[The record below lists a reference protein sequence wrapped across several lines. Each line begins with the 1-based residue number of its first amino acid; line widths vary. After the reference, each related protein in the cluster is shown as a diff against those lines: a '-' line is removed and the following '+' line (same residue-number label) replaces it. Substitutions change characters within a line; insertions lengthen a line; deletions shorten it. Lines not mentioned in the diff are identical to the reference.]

1 MNFKK
6 PYFWDLPKQNIISYL
21 LLPFSIA
28 LIIRNFIF
36 NSIRRKKTSEIKTI
50 CVGNIYIGGTGK
62 TPLTIKI
69 FEILNKLNKKVATVK
84 KNYLNQIDEQ
94 LLLKKKTSLIISK
107 SRSNAIQKGI
117 KENYE
122 FLVFDD
128 GLQDTKIDY
137 DLKLVCFNSKNW
149 IGNGQYIPAGP
160 MREKISSLKRF
171 DAVILNGKS
180 ENFENIVKQI
190 KKINPLIDIFKSV
203 YEVSDINK
211 YDLNSKYLIFSGI
224 GNPSSFKNTLI
235 ENNFKVAKEIIFP
248 DHHTYSYKD
257 LKKIRDIAK
266 NEKFKII
273 TTEKDYMKILD
284 EFKNDI
290 NYLEIDLCIQ
300 DEERLINL
308 LKKLK

>member
-6 PYFWDLPKQNIISYL
+6 PFFWDLPKQNIISYL
-21 LLPFSIA
+21 LLPFSIT

-36 NSIRRKKTSEIKTI
+36 NFIKKKKSSEIKTI

-69 FEILNKLNKKVATVK
+69 FEILNNLNKKVATVK
-84 KNYLNQIDEQ
+84 KDYLNQRDEQ

-107 SRSNAIQKGI
+107 CRSSAIQKGI
-117 KENYE
+117 KDNYE

-128 GLQDTKIDY
+128 GLQDAKIDY
-137 DLKLVCFNSKNW
+137 DLKFVCFNSKNW

-180 ENFENIVKQI
+180 KNFEDIEKQI
-190 KKINPLIDIFKSV
+190 KKVNPLIQIFKSV
-203 YEVSDINK
+203 YKISDISK
-211 YDLNSKYLIFSGI
+211 YDLNSKYLMFSGI
-224 GNPSSFKNTLI
+224 GNPSNFKNTLL
-235 ENNFKVAKEIIFP
+235 ENNFKIAKEIIFP
-248 DHHTYSYKD
+248 DHHNYSFGD

-266 NEKFKII
+266 NENFKII
-273 TTEKDYMKILD
+273 TTEKDYMKIID

-290 NYLEIDLCIQ
+290 SYLEIDLSIQ
-300 DEERLINL
+300 DEDRLINL

>member
-21 LLPFSIA
+21 LLPFSIP

-36 NSIRRKKTSEIKTI
+36 DFIKRKKTSNIKTI

-62 TPLTIKI
+62 TQLTIKI
-69 FEILNKLNKKVATVK
+69 YKILDKLNNKVATVK
-84 KNYLNQIDEQ
+84 KDYLNQRDEQ

-107 SRSNAIQKGI
+107 SRSIAIQEGI
-117 KENYE
+117 KKNYE

-128 GLQDTKIDY
+128 GLQDAKIDY

-160 MREKISSLKRF
+160 MREKISSLKKF
-171 DAVILNGKS
+171 DAIILNGKS
-180 ENFENIVKQI
+180 KNFEDIEKQI
-190 KKINPLIDIFKSV
+190 KKVNPLIEIFKSV
-203 YEVSDINK
+203 YKISDISK

-224 GNPSSFKNTLI
+224 GNPANFKNTLL

-248 DHHTYSYKD
+248 DHHDYSYKD

-266 NEKFKII
+266 NENFKII
-273 TTEKDYMKILD
+273 TTEKDYMKIID
-284 EFKNDI
+284 EFKNEI
-290 NYLEIDLCIQ
+290 NYLEIDLSIQ
-300 DEERLINL
+300 DEDRLINL
-308 LKKLK
+308 LKKI